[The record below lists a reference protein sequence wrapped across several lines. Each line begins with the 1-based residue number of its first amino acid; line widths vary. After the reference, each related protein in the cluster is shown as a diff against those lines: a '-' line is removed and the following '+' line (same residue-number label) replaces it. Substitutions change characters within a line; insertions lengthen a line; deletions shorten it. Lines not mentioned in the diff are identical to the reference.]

1 MLPFDPPL
9 PAGLRCAWLPY
20 RPGEPAEPAV
30 RTWLGDWLALPPE
43 AVVLSRD
50 GRGRPK
56 LDHAALD
63 VNWSHSGDGL
73 LVAGGPGLR
82 VGVDLERVHARPR
95 ALDLARRF
103 FAPAELAWL
112 ESLAGDTRDAAFLR
126 LWCAKEAVLKAH
138 GHGLSFGLHRLV
150 FLETDGALRLV
161 ETDPQ
166 LGPADAWTVREFVPH
181 AGYAAALAWRAVE

>member
-9 PAGLRCAWLPY
+9 PAGLQVAWLPY
-20 RPGEPAEPAV
+20 HPGEPAEPAV
-30 RTWLGDWLALPPE
+30 RAWLGDWLAIPPE

-50 GRGRPK
+50 GRGRPR

-73 LVAGGPGLR
+73 LAACGPGLR
-82 VGVDLERVHARPR
+82 VGVDLERQHPRPR

-103 FAPAELAWL
+103 FAPPEQAWL
-112 ESLAGDTRDAAFLR
+112 AAQSDAARETAFLR

-150 FLETDGALRLV
+150 FAEVDGALHLV
-161 ETDPQ
+161 ETDPA
-166 LGPADAWTVREFVPH
+166 LGDAADWTLREFVPH
-181 AGYAAALAWRAVE
+181 AGYRAALAWRAA

>member
-9 PAGLRCAWLPY
+9 PAGLQVAWLPY
-20 RPGEPAEPAV
+20 HPGEPAEPTV
-30 RTWLGDWLALPPE
+30 RAWLGDWLAIPSE

-50 GRGRPK
+50 DRGRPR
-56 LDHAALD
+56 LDHAPFD

-82 VGVDLERVHARPR
+82 IGVDLERLHPRPR

-103 FAPAELAWL
+103 FAPPEQAWL
-112 ESLAGDTRDAAFLR
+112 AARPPGDRDAAFLR

-138 GHGLSFGLHRLV
+138 GHGLAFGLHRLV
-150 FLETDGALRLV
+150 FAEVDGALALV
-161 ETDPQ
+161 DTDPA
-166 LGPADAWTVREFVPH
+166 LGDAAGWTLREFVPH
-181 AGYAAALAWRAVE
+181 AGYRAALAWRTG